1 MFTEVT
7 EVSINL
13 TIIIIASLTMIA
25 LLFIPEHD
33 SRDLEY
39 KRDVRDSKWRN
50 SDLILRELSRIRWGE
65 RNT

>member
-1 MFTEVT
+1 M
-7 EVSINL
+7 SINL

-39 KRDVRDSKWRN
+39 KRNVRDSKWRN
-50 SDLILRELSRIRWGE
+50 SDLILRELSRIRRGE

>member
-1 MFTEVT
+1 M
-7 EVSINL
+7 SINL

>member
-1 MFTEVT
+1 
-7 EVSINL
+7 VSINL